1 MKKVLVLLFTVAL
14 VISCSAIIASANES
28 IEESNGVF
36 VPYESIEDS
45 EPVKITDD
53 LVDHPESEEI
63 ITIGPIGTEESNES
77 ADAEAEGSVDQEDS
91 VVSADVEAEDDDM
104 DVEIKFSTD
113 RISTSLKH
121 MGIGLAGVMMVLALI
136 GIVVFVLNKVFKNK

>member
-28 IEESNGVF
+28 VEESNGVF
-36 VPYESIEDS
+36 VPCESVEDS
-45 EPVKITDD
+45 EPIKIPND
-53 LVDHPESEEI
+53 LVDYPESEEI
-63 ITIGPIGTEESNES
+63 ITIGPIDTEESDES
-77 ADAEAEGSVDQEDS
+77 S
-91 VVSADVEAEDDDM
+91 DVEAEDSVSQQDSDGIVDDEEEDDDM
-104 DVEIKFSTD
+104 GVEIKFSTD

-136 GIVVFVLNKVFKNK
+136 GAVVFVLNKVFKSK